1 MKLRIFIQ
9 GDAPE
14 MRDAKDLA
22 DRVKDSVVDNVDIE
36 TLDIE
41 DREGKEV
48 AEVYDITTVP
58 SFLVT
63 TDDGVF
69 INSWVGKIPAEFEL
83 KGAIGV

>member
-1 MKLRIFIQ
+1 MKIRIFIR

-14 MRDAKDLA
+14 MRDAQELSMRIKESSDIE
-22 DRVKDSVVDNVDIE
+22 IE

-48 AEVYDITTVP
+48 AEVYDITAVP

-63 TDDGVF
+63 TDDGVV
-69 INSWVGKIPAEFEL
+69 INSWVGKVPAEFEI
-83 KGAIGV
+83 KNVIHA

>member
-22 DRVKDSVVDNVDIE
+22 DRVKDSVDVDIE

-48 AEVYDITTVP
+48 AEVYDITSVP

-63 TDDGVF
+63 TDDGAF
-69 INSWVGKIPAEFEL
+69 INSWIGRVPAEFEL

>member
-1 MKLRIFIQ
+1 MKVKIFIR

-14 MRDAKDLA
+14 MRDAQELA
-22 DRVKDSVVDNVDIE
+22 DRVKESSDIEIE

-48 AEVYDITTVP
+48 AEVYDIYAVP

-69 INSWVGKIPAEFEL
+69 INSWVGKVPAEFEL
-83 KGAIGV
+83 KNVIYA